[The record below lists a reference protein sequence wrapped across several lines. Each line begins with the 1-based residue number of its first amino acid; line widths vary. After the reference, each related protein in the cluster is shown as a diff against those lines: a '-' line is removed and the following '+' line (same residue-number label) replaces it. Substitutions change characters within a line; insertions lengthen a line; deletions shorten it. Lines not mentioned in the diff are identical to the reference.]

1 MPFIKGHPGFKS
13 WLGKKHTKA
22 TKKKMRLARLKNQPM
37 HNKKSVEKRSATL
50 IKNKTFAGENSPS
63 WTGGTKH
70 YRGYGW
76 VNAKKERR
84 KIDNYTCQDCG
95 KKEEP
100 GKRAFDVHHIV
111 EYKNGG
117 TNEMNNLLT
126 LCRSCHNKKRYAKN

>member
-22 TKKKMRLARLKNQPM
+22 TKKMRLARLKISQCIIKISR
-37 HNKKSVEKRSATL
+37 KKKRNSY
-50 IKNKTFAGENSPS
+50 KNKTFAGENSPS

-100 GKRAFDVHHIV
+100 GKRALMFTI
-111 EYKNGG
+111 
-117 TNEMNNLLT
+117 LLNT
-126 LCRSCHNKKRYAKN
+126 KTAAQMK